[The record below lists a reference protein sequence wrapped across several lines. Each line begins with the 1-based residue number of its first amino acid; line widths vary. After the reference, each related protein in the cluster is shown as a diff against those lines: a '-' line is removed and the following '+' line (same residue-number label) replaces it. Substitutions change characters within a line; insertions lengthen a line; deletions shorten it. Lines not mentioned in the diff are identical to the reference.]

1 MIYRPYECG
10 GFGEEQGCGHKQKP
24 CCCCFPFCCQPFP
37 GMPGYPPMPPQPPVT
52 APLSILTAAN
62 TAEQTIAEG
71 GTLPFA
77 LNTVS
82 YGADIVHTPGTAV
95 FTITTP
101 GVYYVSFH
109 AVVSPPEGTQLSDP
123 VELELTLNGT
133 AVPGAASS
141 QTFTASD
148 EVATLS
154 FNTAITVTT
163 VPATLSIS
171 APGISVTVT
180 DSALTIQRLGAI
192 PRTSTQA

>member
-10 GFGEEQGCGHKQKP
+10 GCGEEQGYGHKQKP
-24 CCCCFPFCCQPFP
+24 CCCFPFCCQPFP

-62 TAEQTIAEG
+62 TAEQTVAEG

-171 APGISVTVT
+171 A
-180 DSALTIQRLGAI
+180 LTIQRLGAI